1 MSIKKTMSSQSI
13 DQSTYEEITG
23 NEAVCRESAK
33 GPLCICYGFQFTVY
47 GIPKYANEWISVHVP
62 SLQFFSFCWFGLSY
76 SDV

>member
-47 GIPKYANEWISVHVP
+47 GIPKYANEWISV
-62 SLQFFSFCWFGLSY
+62 SCAFSSVLFLLLVWFVLF
-76 SDV
+76 